1 MSYDNDSPFGDS
13 RSSRSRSRRR
23 RSQNRTGRRILLG
36 FGVFVVVALGLGAW
50 LAYTANAAYTYLDQ
64 ARDYAQAAETA
75 LLAGDTQKAETS
87 VDAAVLTSTQAKDAT
102 DSPIWKAAAAIPYV
116 GQPLDVVSQIADVVN
131 GLTVDVLAPS
141 VEVGATLDPSQLRGP
156 DGAIDIAALRDASPA
171 LSQAAAAAD
180 VLDTRS
186 QAIEEPAFIAQVGDA
201 RIQLQDQ
208 THELT
213 TLLTNTDIAAKVLPA
228 MLGADGPRNYFMA
241 FQTLSESRG
250 TGGLIGG
257 FGIVRAV
264 DGTVAVDSLASNA
277 ELRIPYDP
285 IDLGPDFFDFYES
298 RFQPTQNWQNSN
310 VSPHFPYAGQIW
322 QSMWEQETGER
333 VDGALATDPVA
344 LGYILDVVGPIT
356 MGDGEVIDES
366 NVVQITQSDA
376 YFRFEDD
383 NTARKAYLQDIAA
396 RVVAKMQGNIGSPS
410 ALLEALGKA
419 TSEGHI
425 SVWSA
430 DPALQAILGPTKIGH
445 EVPDSPDPYAAV
457 VVNNGAGGKLDYY
470 LQRKVTYSAQSC
482 DGPTRTT
489 RVVAEITNNA
499 PLQDYTTYI
508 AGRQNDSTRYDGPP
522 GTNRSVVALYAT
534 QGATLTNATINGT
547 PLFLLTAAERGH
559 PVFYVPVVIEPG
571 QTKTIEY
578 NLVEPTVAVE
588 AQAPVQP
595 QSVPASTE
603 VDFPDCN

>member
-1 MSYDNDSPFGDS
+1 MSLDHDHPDGE
-13 RSSRSRSRRR
+13 R
-23 RSQNRTGRRILLG
+23 RSPRGRTGRRMLAG
-36 FGVFVVVALGLGAW
+36 FGLLIVVALGLSAW
-50 LAYTANAAYTYLDQ
+50 LAYTAHAAYTSLDQ
-64 ARDYAQAAETA
+64 AREHAQAAKAA
-75 LLAGDTQKAETS
+75 LLTGDTQKAGTS
-87 VDAAVLTSTQAKDAT
+87 VSDAVRTSTQAKEAT
-102 DSPIWKAAAAIPYV
+102 DSLIWTAAAAIPYV
-116 GQPLDVVSQIADVVN
+116 GQPLDVVSQITDVVN
-131 GLTVDVLAPS
+131 GLSVDVLTPS
-141 VEVGATLDPSQLRGP
+141 VEVGTTLDPSRLRGP
-156 DGAIDIAALRDASPA
+156 DGSIDIAALRDASPA
-171 LSQAAAAAD
+171 LSRAAAASE
-180 VLDTRS
+180 VLDA
-186 QAIEEPAFIAQVGDA
+186 QAEAIEEPTFVDRVGEA
-201 RIQLQDQ
+201 RTRLQDQ

-213 TLLTNTDIAAKVLPA
+213 SLLTNTNIAAEVLPA
-228 MLGADGPRNYFMA
+228 MLGADGPRNYFLA

-264 DGTVAVDSLASNA
+264 DGKVAVDSLASNA

-310 VSPHFPYAGQIW
+310 VSPHFPYAGRIW

-333 VDGALATDPVA
+333 LDGTLATDPVA
-344 LGYILDVVGPIT
+344 LGYILDAVGPIT
-356 MGDGEVIDES
+356 MGDGEVIDGS
-366 NVVQITQSDA
+366 NVVRITQSDA
-376 YFRFEDD
+376 YFRFQDD
-383 NTARKAYLQDIAA
+383 NSARKAYLQDIAA

-419 TSEGHI
+419 TIEGHI

-430 DPALQAILGPTKIGH
+430 DPALQAILGPTEIGH

-482 DGPTRTT
+482 EGPTRTT

-499 PLQDYTTYI
+499 PLQDCTTYI

-534 QGATLTNATINGT
+534 RGATLTDATINGT

-578 NLVEPTVAVE
+578 NLVEPTVAGE

-595 QSVPASTE
+595 QSAPAPTE
-603 VDFPDCN
+603 VDFPDCS

>member
-1 MSYDNDSPFGDS
+1 MGYGSDNLDGDGP
-13 RSSRSRSRRR
+13 RGRSRHRRAR
-23 RSQNRTGRRILLG
+23 KKNSGRRILLG

-50 LAYTANAAYTYLDQ
+50 LAYTVNAAYTYLDQ
-64 ARDYAQAAETA
+64 AREHAQAAKTA
-75 LLAGDTQKAETS
+75 LLTGDTQKADTS
-87 VDAAVLTSTQAKDAT
+87 VSDAVRTSAQAKEAT
-102 DSPIWKAAAAIPYV
+102 DSLIWTAAAVIPYV
-116 GQPLDVVSQIADVVN
+116 GQPLDVVSQITDVVN
-131 GLTVDVLAPS
+131 GLSVDVLTPS
-141 VEVGATLDPSQLRGP
+141 VEVGTTLDPSRLRGP
-156 DGAIDIAALRDASPA
+156 DGSIDIVALRDASPA
-171 LSQAAAAAD
+171 LSRAAAAAE
-180 VLDTRS
+180 VLDA
-186 QAIEEPAFIAQVGDA
+186 QAEAIEEPTFVDRVGEA
-201 RIQLQDQ
+201 RTRLQDQ

-213 TLLTNTDIAAKVLPA
+213 SLLTNTNIAAEVLPA
-228 MLGADGPRNYFMA
+228 MLGADGPRNYFLA

-264 DGTVAVDSLASNA
+264 DGKVAVDSLASNA

-310 VSPHFPYAGQIW
+310 VSPHFPYAGRIW

-333 VDGALATDPVA
+333 LDGALATDPVA
-344 LGYILDVVGPIT
+344 LGYILDAVGPIT
-356 MGDGEVIDES
+356 MGDGEVIDGS
-366 NVVQITQSDA
+366 NVVRITQSDA
-376 YFRFEDD
+376 YFRFQDD
-383 NTARKAYLQDIAA
+383 NSARKAYLQDIAA
-396 RVVAKMQGNIGSPS
+396 RVVAKMQGSIGSPS

-430 DPALQAILGPTKIGH
+430 DPALQAILGPTEIGH

-482 DGPTRTT
+482 EAPTRTT

-534 QGATLTNATINGT
+534 RGATLTDATINGT

-578 NLVEPTVAVE
+578 NLVEPTVAGE
-588 AQAPVQP
+588 AHAPVQP
-595 QSVPASTE
+595 QSAPAPTE
-603 VDFPDCN
+603 VDFPDCS

>member
-1 MSYDNDSPFGDS
+1 MSYDNDYSHGER
-13 RSSRSRSRRR
+13 RSSRRSTRHRRAEKK
-23 RSQNRTGRRILLG
+23 NGGRILLG
-36 FGVFVVVALGLGAW
+36 FGLLVGVALGLGAW
-50 LAYTANAAYTYLDQ
+50 LAYTADAAYTYLGQ
-64 ARDYAQAAETA
+64 ARDHAQAAKTA
-75 LLAGDTQKAETS
+75 LLEGDAQQAETS
-87 VDAAVLTSTQAKDAT
+87 VDDAVRTSTQAKDAT
-102 DSPIWKAAAAIPYV
+102 DSLIWKAAAAIPYV

-131 GLTVDVLAPS
+131 GLSADVLTPS
-141 VEVGATLDPSQLRGP
+141 VEVGATLDPSRLRGP
-156 DGAIDIAALRDASPA
+156 DGAIDIVALRTASPA
-171 LSQAAAAAD
+171 LSQAAAAAN
-180 VLDTRS
+180 VLDAQS
-186 QAIEEPAFIAQVGDA
+186 QAIEEPTFLARVGDA
-201 RIQLQDQ
+201 RTQLQDQ

-213 TLLTNTDIAAKVLPA
+213 TLLTNTDIAAEVLPA

-250 TGGLIGG
+250 TGGLTGG

-264 DGTVAVDSLASNA
+264 DGKVAVDSLASNA

-285 IDLGPDFFDFYES
+285 IDLGPDFFDTYEG
-298 RFQPTQNWQNSN
+298 RFQPTRNWQNSN
-310 VSPHFPYAGQIW
+310 VSPHFPYAGRIW

-356 MGDGEVIDES
+356 MADGEVIDGS
-366 NVVQITQSDA
+366 NVVRITQSDA

-419 TSEGHI
+419 ASEGHI

-445 EVPDSPDPYAAV
+445 EVPDSPEPYAAV

-482 DGPTRTT
+482 DGPTRST
-489 RVVAEITNNA
+489 RVVAEITNSA

-571 QTKTIEY
+571 QTKTVEY
-578 NLVEPTVAVE
+578 NLVEPTVAGE

-595 QSVPASTE
+595 QSAPAPTE

>member
-1 MSYDNDSPFGDS
+1 MSYDNDYPYGDH

-23 RSQNRTGRRILLG
+23 RSKKRTGRRILLG

-50 LAYTANAAYTYLDQ
+50 LAYTANTAYTYLEQ
-64 ARDYAQAAETA
+64 ARDYAQSAKTA

-87 VDAAVLTSTQAKDAT
+87 VDDAVRTSTHAKDAT
-102 DSPIWKAAAAIPYV
+102 DSLIWKAAAAIPYV
-116 GQPLDVVSQIADVVN
+116 GQPLDVVSQITDVVN
-131 GLTVDVLAPS
+131 GLTVDVLTPS

-171 LSQAAAAAD
+171 LSQASAAAD
-180 VLDTRS
+180 VLNAQS
-186 QAIEEPAFIAQVGDA
+186 QAIEEPTFVAQIGDA

-228 MLGADGPRNYFMA
+228 MLGADGPRSYFMA

-257 FGIVRAV
+257 LGIVRAV
-264 DGTVAVDSLASNA
+264 DGKVAVDSLGSNR

-285 IDLGPDFFDFYES
+285 IDLGPDFFNFYES

-356 MGDGEVIDES
+356 MGDGEVIDGS

-425 SVWSA
+425 AVWSA
-430 DPALQAILGPTKIGH
+430 DPALQSILGPTKIGH
-445 EVPDSPDPYAAV
+445 EVPESPDPYAAV

-499 PLQDYTTYI
+499 PQQDYTTYI
-508 AGRQNDSTRYDGPP
+508 AGRQNESTRYDGPP

-534 QGATLTNATINGT
+534 QGATLTDATINGT

-578 NLVEPTVAVE
+578 NLVEPTVAGE

-595 QSVPASTE
+595 QSVTAPTE
-603 VDFPDCN
+603 VDFPACN

>member
-1 MSYDNDSPFGDS
+1 MSYDNDYPYGDH

-23 RSQNRTGRRILLG
+23 RSKKKTGRRILLG
-36 FGVFVVVALGLGAW
+36 VGVFVVVALGLGAW
-50 LAYTANAAYTYLDQ
+50 LAYTANTAYTYLNQ
-64 ARDYAQAAETA
+64 ARDYAQAAKTA

-87 VDAAVLTSTQAKDAT
+87 VDDAVRTSTQAKDAT
-102 DSPIWKAAAAIPYV
+102 DSLIWKAAAAIPYV
-116 GQPLDVVSQIADVVN
+116 GQPLDVVSQITDVVN
-131 GLTVDVLAPS
+131 GLTVDVLTPS

-180 VLDTRS
+180 VLNAQSR
-186 QAIEEPAFIAQVGDA
+186 AIEEPTFVAQVGDA

-264 DGTVAVDSLASNA
+264 DGKVAVDSLASNA

-285 IDLGPDFFDFYES
+285 IDLGPDFFNFYES

-356 MGDGEVIDES
+356 MGDGEVIDGS

-383 NTARKAYLQDIAA
+383 NAARKTYLQDIAA

-425 SVWSA
+425 AVWSA

-499 PLQDYTTYI
+499 AQQDYTTYI

-578 NLVEPTVAVE
+578 NLVEPTVAGE

-595 QSVPASTE
+595 QSVPAATE

>member
-1 MSYDNDSPFGDS
+1 MSDDQNFPFGDS
-13 RSSRSRSRRR
+13 GSVRSRSKKK
-23 RSQNRTGRRILLG
+23 RTVRRILLG
-36 FGVFVVVALGLGAW
+36 FGLLLVVALGLGAW
-50 LAYTANAAYTYLDQ
+50 LAYTANAAYTNLGQ
-64 ARDYAQAAETA
+64 ASFYAQVAKAA
-75 LLAGDTQKAETS
+75 LLEGDTQKARVA
-87 VDAAVLTSTQAKDAT
+87 VDDAVRTSTDAKDVT
-102 DSPIWKAAAAIPYV
+102 DSLIWTAAAAIPYV
-116 GQPLDVVSQIADVVN
+116 GQPLGVVSRITDVVN
-131 GLTVDVLAPS
+131 GLTVDVLTPS
-141 VEVGATLDPSQLRGP
+141 AEVGAALDPSRLRRP
-156 DGAIDIAALRDASPA
+156 DGSIDIVALRNASPS
-171 LSQAAAAAD
+171 LSQAAAAAQVRD
-180 VLDTRS
+180 AQSR
-186 QAIEEPAFIAQVGDA
+186 AIEEPTFFSQVADA
-201 RIQLQDQ
+201 RTRLQNQ
-208 THELT
+208 THELA
-213 TLLTNTDIAAKVLPA
+213 TLLTNTDIAAEVLPA
-228 MLGADGPRNYFMA
+228 MLGADGPRSYFMA

-257 FGIVRAV
+257 VGIVRAV
-264 DGTVAVDSLASNA
+264 DGNIAVDSLASNSDF
-277 ELRIPYDP
+277 RIPYDP
-285 IDLGPDFFDFYES
+285 IDLGPDFYNAYES

-322 QSMWEQETGER
+322 QSMWQQETGER

-344 LGYILDVVGPIT
+344 LGYILDVLGPIT
-356 MGDGEVIDES
+356 MGDGEVIDGS

-396 RVVAKMQGNIGSPS
+396 RVVAKMQGNIASPS
-410 ALLEALGKA
+410 ALLGALGQA

-425 SVWSA
+425 AVWSA

-445 EVPDSPDPYAAV
+445 EVPDSPDPYAAL

-482 DGPTRTT
+482 DGPTRAT

-508 AGRQNDSTRYDGPP
+508 AGRQNESTRYDGPS

-534 QGATLTNATINGT
+534 QGATLTNATVDGT

-571 QTKTIEY
+571 QTQTIEY
-578 NLVEPTVAVE
+578 DLVEPTVE
-588 AQAPVQP
+588 GEPRAPIQP
-595 QSVPASTE
+595 QSMPAQTE
-603 VDFPDCN
+603 VDFPDCS

>member
-1 MSYDNDSPFGDS
+1 MGYDSDNLDGDGP
-13 RSSRSRSRRR
+13 RGRSRHRRAGKKN
-23 RSQNRTGRRILLG
+23 SGRRILLG

-50 LAYTANAAYTYLDQ
+50 LAYTANAAYTSLDQ
-64 ARDYAQAAETA
+64 AREHAQAAKSA
-75 LLAGDTQKAETS
+75 LLTGDTQKADTS
-87 VDAAVLTSTQAKDAT
+87 VSDAVRTSTQAKDAT
-102 DSPIWKAAAAIPYV
+102 DSLIWTAAAAIPYV
-116 GQPLDVVSQIADVVN
+116 GQPLDVVSQITDVVN
-131 GLTVDVLAPS
+131 GLSVDVLTPS
-141 VEVGATLDPSQLRGP
+141 VEVGTTLDPSRLRGP
-156 DGAIDIAALRDASPA
+156 DGSIDIAALRDASPA
-171 LSQAAAAAD
+171 LSRAAAAAE
-180 VLDTRS
+180 VLDTQA
-186 QAIEEPAFIAQVGDA
+186 QAIEEPAFVDRVGDA
-201 RIQLQDQ
+201 RTRLQDQ

-213 TLLTNTDIAAKVLPA
+213 SLLTNTDIAARVFPA
-228 MLGADGPRNYFMA
+228 MLGADGPRNYFLA

-264 DGTVAVDSLASNA
+264 GGKVAVDSLASNA

-310 VSPHFPYAGQIW
+310 VSPHFPYAGRIW

-333 VDGALATDPVA
+333 LDGALATDPVA
-344 LGYILDVVGPIT
+344 LGYILDAVGPIT
-356 MGDGEVIDES
+356 MGDGEVIDGS
-366 NVVQITQSDA
+366 NVVRITQSDA
-376 YFRFEDD
+376 YFRFQDD
-383 NTARKAYLQDIAA
+383 NSARKAYLQDIAA

-419 TSEGHI
+419 TGEGHI

-430 DPALQAILGPTKIGH
+430 DPALQAILGPTEIGH

-482 DGPTRTT
+482 EGPTRTT

-534 QGATLTNATINGT
+534 QGATLTDAAINGT

-571 QTKTIEY
+571 QTTTIEY
-578 NLVEPTVAVE
+578 NLVEPTVAGE
-588 AQAPVQP
+588 AHAPVQP
-595 QSVPASTE
+595 QSAPAPTE
-603 VDFPDCN
+603 VDFPDCS

>member
-1 MSYDNDSPFGDS
+1 MGYDNDNLDGDGP
-13 RSSRSRSRRR
+13 RGRSRHRRAR
-23 RSQNRTGRRILLG
+23 KKNSGRRILLG
-36 FGVFVVVALGLGAW
+36 LGVFVVVALGLGAW
-50 LAYTANAAYTYLDQ
+50 LAYTANTAYTYLDQ
-64 ARDYAQAAETA
+64 ARVDAEAAKTA

-87 VDAAVLTSTQAKDAT
+87 VDDAVRTSTQAKDAT
-102 DSPIWKAAAAIPYV
+102 DSLIWKAAGAIPYV

-131 GLTVDVLAPS
+131 GLTVDVLTPS
-141 VEVGATLDPSQLRGP
+141 VEVGATLDPSRLRGP
-156 DGAIDIAALRDASPA
+156 DGAIDIAALRVASPA
-171 LSQAAAAAD
+171 LSRAAAAAD
-180 VLDTRS
+180 VLNAQS
-186 QAIEEPAFIAQVGDA
+186 QAIEEPTFVARVGDA
-201 RIQLQDQ
+201 RIRLQDQ

-264 DGTVAVDSLASNA
+264 DGKVAVDSLASNA

-285 IDLGPDFFDFYES
+285 IDLGPDFFNFYES

-310 VSPHFPYAGQIW
+310 VSPHFPHAGRIW

-356 MGDGEVIDES
+356 MGDGEVIDGS

-383 NTARKAYLQDIAA
+383 NAARKAYLQDIAA

-430 DPALQAILGPTKIGH
+430 DPDLQAILGPTKIGH

-470 LQRKVTYSAQSC
+470 LQRKITYSAQSC

-499 PLQDYTTYI
+499 PQQDYTTYI
-508 AGRQNDSTRYDGPP
+508 AGRQNESTRYDGPP

-534 QGATLTNATINGT
+534 QGATLTDATINGT

-578 NLVEPTVAVE
+578 NLVEPTVDGE

-595 QSVPASTE
+595 QSVPAATE
-603 VDFPDCN
+603 VDFPNCS

>member
-1 MSYDNDSPFGDS
+1 MSYDNDYPYGDH
-13 RSSRSRSRRR
+13 RSSRSRRR
-23 RSQNRTGRRILLG
+23 RRRSKKRTGRRILLG
-36 FGVFVVVALGLGAW
+36 FGVVVVVALGLGAW
-50 LAYTANAAYTYLDQ
+50 LAYTANTAYTYLDQ
-64 ARDYAQAAETA
+64 ARGYAQAAKTA

-87 VDAAVLTSTQAKDAT
+87 VDDAVRTSTQAKDAT
-102 DSPIWKAAAAIPYV
+102 DSVIWQAAAAIPYV
-116 GQPLDVVSQIADVVN
+116 GQPLDVVSQITDVVN
-131 GLTVDVLAPS
+131 GLTVDVLTPS

-156 DGAIDIAALRDASPA
+156 DGAIDIAALRAASPA

-180 VLDTRS
+180 VLNSQS
-186 QAIEEPAFIAQVGDA
+186 QAIAEPEFVAQVGDA
-201 RIQLQDQ
+201 RTQLQDQ

-264 DGTVAVDSLASNA
+264 DGKVAVDSLASNA

-285 IDLGPDFFDFYES
+285 IDLGPDFFNTYES

-356 MGDGEVIDES
+356 MGDGEVIDGS
-366 NVVQITQSDA
+366 NVVRITQSDA

-425 SVWSA
+425 AVWSA
-430 DPALQAILGPTKIGH
+430 DPALQAILGPTRIGH

-499 PLQDYTTYI
+499 ALQDYTTYI

-578 NLVEPTVAVE
+578 NLVEPTVAGE

-595 QSVPASTE
+595 QSVPAPTE